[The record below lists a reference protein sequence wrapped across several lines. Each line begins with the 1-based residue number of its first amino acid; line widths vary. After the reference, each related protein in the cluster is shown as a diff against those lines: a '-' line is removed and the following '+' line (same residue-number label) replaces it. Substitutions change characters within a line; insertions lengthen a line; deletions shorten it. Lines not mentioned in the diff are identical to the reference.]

1 MQRVSSPGLNLARL
15 GVWLVAAAISIVPLA
30 LVVSLALGG
39 NQFPVLVEQGLA
51 RATWNSVITTVL
63 SSMGAVLIGGTIAI
77 VLERTDVGGATGL
90 RLFLLSPLL
99 VPPFVGAISWLQL
112 FGRNQ
117 GLNAL
122 FDRPLWDLYGADGI
136 IFLMTL
142 HSYPVVYVIVAAALR
157 QIPSDLELAARVSG
171 AGSGTVLRTVTI
183 PLLGPAFL
191 SAFTLTAVSN
201 LADFGIPSILGS
213 PVRFETL
220 ATMCC
225 LLYTS
230 DAADE

>member
-15 GVWLVAAAISIVPLA
+15 GVWLVAAAVFIVPLA
-30 LVVSLALGG
+30 MVVSLALGG

-136 IFLMTL
+136 VFLMTL

-183 PLLGPAFL
+183 RCWGPH
-191 SAFTLTAVSN
+191 S
-201 LADFGIPSILGS
+201 
-213 PVRFETL
+213 
-220 ATMCC
+220 
-225 LLYTS
+225 
-230 DAADE
+230 